1 VASVVD
7 CEEDAAKAAKAVK
20 AKHPR
25 LGTTTARGKGS
36 AGRCKTSSSET
47 ARGKGSAGSC
57 KSSSSTSAVKAE
69 IPS

>member
-1 VASVVD
+1 MASVVD

-25 LGTTTARGKGS
+25 GTTVTARGKGS
-36 AGRCKTSSSET
+36 AGST

-57 KSSSSTSAVKAE
+57 KSSSSTSAAKAE
-69 IPS
+69 KPS